1 MYFQNFLTYKIFL
14 SLFCYRVM
22 STESDSLDSLE
33 KLSDANYELA
43 INLFKLM
50 STENNNDFM
59 SPISIF
65 SALSIKI
72 ITIKKQTKIKLFE
85 SVFLPFFRYFI

>member
-1 MYFQNFLTYKIFL
+1 MHFQNLLTYKIFL
-14 SLFCYRVM
+14 LLFCYRVM

-33 KLSDANYELA
+33 KLSDANNELA

-50 STENNNDFM
+50 SIENNNDFI

-72 ITIKKQTKIKLFE
+72 ITSKKHKQKLN
-85 SVFLPFFRYFI
+85 SQ